1 MALHANFQREEFHSC
16 LATCKHRRKKGKASE
31 KKKNQANVTLS
42 PIYYSYIVYNSRETG
57 YMFDF
62 QKQAS
67 QTVKHIQLKYNHKN
81 IIGGSK

>member
-1 MALHANFQREEFHSC
+1 
-16 LATCKHRRKKGKASE
+16 
-31 KKKNQANVTLS
+31 
-42 PIYYSYIVYNSRETG
+42 
-57 YMFDF
+57 MFDF